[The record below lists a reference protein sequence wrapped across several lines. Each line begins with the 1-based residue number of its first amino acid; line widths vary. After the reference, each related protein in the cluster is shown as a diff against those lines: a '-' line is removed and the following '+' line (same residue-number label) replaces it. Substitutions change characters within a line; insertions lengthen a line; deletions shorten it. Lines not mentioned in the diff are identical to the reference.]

1 MLPTQSMNLKKV
13 LKKVMYACMSAAM
26 IAVPTVP
33 AYAAQNDVI
42 DTTRTAS
49 LTIHKYDMTAAKK
62 GGVNL
67 DQFTSTGKQDAAAE
81 EALKNYA
88 IKGVEFSYLRV
99 GDVEQQSENGKVQM
113 IYELPDALQKILGL
127 ADSDA
132 AKTEGSKDYFTSQ
145 IINDKLAS
153 ALEDNTAS
161 KDKLEDYMKTN
172 NGTAMDLTDAQG
184 VTKKDKLPLGL
195 YLIVET
201 KVPEDV
207 TYTTNPWFVQLPSTD
222 SEGDDWFYDVV
233 CYPKNET
240 GIPTL
245 DKRVRNNPDQDNVTT
260 AEQSALADFTNAR
273 EEYKYQSTVT
283 ASKAEKLDYQ
293 FISKLPHITSG
304 TTYLSTYAF
313 DDKMAKGMTY
323 NKNAV
328 IAIYDNK
335 DAADTTNVNNV
346 DKSGAIAVWKSSD
359 TDPKFAVTYGK
370 SGDDSTMKVEMTKS
384 GLNEINKKYSD
395 KYIVVYYTADVNT
408 DDTVVLGDKGN
419 PNDVSLTWKRTST
432 DYWDILKDKC
442 IVYSFGYN
450 FTKKFSDNKGDA
462 TKVKFVI
469 QNKSDNYYLV
479 AKADSDGIYQVTG
492 KSATEEG
499 ATQFSPAADGKLII
513 NGIEGDE
520 YGCTETHS
528 DAGYTL
534 LKKEIIVKIN
544 STKAD
549 ITPTEANITGIQSK
563 SDADSTAND
572 GVPNGAVLKND
583 VTVQTTAAS
592 ATVDETKATMTK
604 HDDSGNAYI
613 NMQITNQK
621 QFMLPMTGGAGNYLL
636 IIAGVVVAGCGILI
650 LNKNRRRS
658 QR

>member
-1 MLPTQSMNLKKV
+1 MNIKKMITKITAGALCMLMF
-13 LKKVMYACMSAAM
+13 AA
-26 IAVPTVP
+26 TVGQTISSVH
-33 AYAAQNDVI
+33 AAQSDVI
-42 DTTRTAS
+42 DTSRTAS
-49 LTIHKYDMTAAKK
+49 LTIHKYDMTAAQK
-62 GGVNL
+62 GGVDL
-67 DQFTSTGKQDAAAE
+67 SQFTATGKQDAKAE
-81 EALKNYA
+81 EALKKYP
-88 IKGVEFSYLRV
+88 IKGVEFSYLRG
-99 GDVEQQSENGKVQM
+99 GDVEQQSEAGKVQM

-408 DDTVVLGDKGN
+408 DDTVVLGDIGN

-520 YGCTETHS
+520 YGVTETHS

-549 ITPTEANITGIQSK
+549 ITPTQANITGIQSK
-563 SDADSTAND
+563 NENDSTAND
-572 GVPNGAVLKND
+572 GVKNGTELAND
-583 VTVQTTAAS
+583 VAVQTTGAS
-592 ATVDETKATMTK
+592 ATVDSKKATM
-604 HDDSGNAYI
+604 SANGESVNAFVD
-613 NMQITNQK
+613 MEVTNQK
-621 QFMLPMTGGAGNYLL
+621 QFLLPMTGGVGSYAL
-636 IIAGVVVAGCGILI
+636 IIAGVVIAGCGFMIVK
-650 LNKNRRRS
+650 KNQKRKEV
-658 QR
+658 Q

>member
-1 MLPTQSMNLKKV
+1 MNIKKMITKITAGALCMLMF
-13 LKKVMYACMSAAM
+13 AAT
-26 IAVPTVP
+26 IGQTISSVH
-33 AYAAQNDVI
+33 AAQSDVI
-42 DTTRTAS
+42 DTSRTAS
-49 LTIHKYDMTAAKK
+49 LTIHKYDMTAAQK
-62 GGVNL
+62 GGVDL
-67 DQFTSTGKQDAAAE
+67 SQFTATGKQDAKAE
-81 EALKNYA
+81 EALKKYP

-99 GDVEQQSENGKVQM
+99 GDVEQQSEAGKVQM

-293 FISKLPHITSG
+293 FISKLPHITSS
-304 TTYLSTYAF
+304 TTYLSTYTF
-313 DDKMAKGMTY
+313 DDKMVKGMTY

-395 KYIVVYYTADVNT
+395 KYIVVYYTTDVNT
-408 DDTVVLGDKGN
+408 DDTVILGDKGN

-520 YGCTETHS
+520 YGFTETHS

-549 ITPTEANITGIQSK
+549 ITPTQANITGIQSK
-563 SDADSTAND
+563 SENDSTAND
-572 GVPNGAVLKND
+572 GVKNGTELAND
-583 VTVQTTAAS
+583 VAVQTTGAS
-592 ATVDETKATMTK
+592 ATVDSKKATM
-604 HDDSGNAYI
+604 SANGESVNAFVD
-613 NMQITNQK
+613 MEVTNQK
-621 QFMLPMTGGAGNYLL
+621 QFLLPMTGGAGSYAL
-636 IIAGVVVAGCGILI
+636 IIAGVVIAGCGFMIVK
-650 LNKNRRRS
+650 KNQKRKEV
-658 QR
+658 Q

>member
-1 MLPTQSMNLKKV
+1 MNIKKMITKITAGALCMLMF
-13 LKKVMYACMSAAM
+13 AA
-26 IAVPTVP
+26 TVGQTISSVH
-33 AYAAQNDVI
+33 AAQSDVI
-42 DTTRTAS
+42 DTSRTAS
-49 LTIHKYDMTAAKK
+49 LTIHKYDMTAAQK
-62 GGVNL
+62 GGVDL
-67 DQFTSTGKQDAAAE
+67 SQFTATGKQDAKAE
-81 EALKNYA
+81 EALKKYP

-99 GDVEQQSENGKVQM
+99 GDVEQQSEAGKVQM

-207 TYTTNPWFVQLPSTD
+207 TDTTNPWFVQLPSTD

-549 ITPTEANITGIQSK
+549 ITPTQANITGIQSK
-563 SDADSTAND
+563 NENDSTAND
-572 GVPNGAVLKND
+572 GVKNGTELAND
-583 VTVQTTAAS
+583 VAVQTTGAS
-592 ATVDETKATMTK
+592 ATVDSKKATM
-604 HDDSGNAYI
+604 SANGESVNAFVD
-613 NMQITNQK
+613 MEVTNQK
-621 QFMLPMTGGAGNYLL
+621 QFLLPMTGGVGSYAL
-636 IIAGVVVAGCGILI
+636 IIAGVVIAGCGFMIVK
-650 LNKNRRRS
+650 KNQKRKEV
-658 QR
+658 Q

>member
-1 MLPTQSMNLKKV
+1 MNIKKMITKITAGALCMLMF
-13 LKKVMYACMSAAM
+13 AA
-26 IAVPTVP
+26 TVGQTISSVH
-33 AYAAQNDVI
+33 AAQSDVI
-42 DTTRTAS
+42 DTSRTAS
-49 LTIHKYDMTAAKK
+49 LTIHKYDMTAAQK
-62 GGVNL
+62 GGVDL
-67 DQFTSTGKQDAAAE
+67 SQFTATGKQDAKAE
-81 EALKNYA
+81 EALKKYP

-99 GDVEQQSENGKVQM
+99 GDVEQQSEAGKVQM

-408 DDTVVLGDKGN
+408 DDTVVLGDIGN

-520 YGCTETHS
+520 YGFTETHS

-549 ITPTEANITGIQSK
+549 ITPTQANITGIQSK
-563 SDADSTAND
+563 NENDSTAND
-572 GVPNGAVLKND
+572 GVKNGTELAND
-583 VTVQTTAAS
+583 VAVQTTGAS
-592 ATVDETKATMTK
+592 ATVDSKKATM
-604 HDDSGNAYI
+604 SANGESVNAFVD
-613 NMQITNQK
+613 MEVTNQK
-621 QFMLPMTGGAGNYLL
+621 QLLLPMTGGVGSYAL
-636 IIAGVVVAGCGILI
+636 IIAGVVIAGCGFMIVK
-650 LNKNRRRS
+650 KNQKRKEV
-658 QR
+658 Q

>member
-1 MLPTQSMNLKKV
+1 
-13 LKKVMYACMSAAM
+13 MSAAM

-33 AYAAQNDVI
+33 AYAAQSDVI
-42 DTTRTAS
+42 DTSRTAS
-49 LTIHKYDMTAAKK
+49 LTIHKYDMTAAQK
-62 GGVNL
+62 GGVDL
-67 DQFTSTGKQDAAAE
+67 SQFTATGKQDAKAE
-81 EALKNYA
+81 EALKKYP

-99 GDVEQQSENGKVQM
+99 GDVEQQSEAGKVQM

-549 ITPTEANITGIQSK
+549 ITPTQANITGIQSK
-563 SDADSTAND
+563 NENDSTAND
-572 GVPNGAVLKND
+572 GVKNGTELAND
-583 VTVQTTAAS
+583 VAVQTTGAS
-592 ATVDETKATMTK
+592 ATVDSKKATM
-604 HDDSGNAYI
+604 SANGESVNAFVD
-613 NMQITNQK
+613 MEVTNQK
-621 QFMLPMTGGAGNYLL
+621 QFLLPMTGGAGSYAL
-636 IIAGVVVAGCGILI
+636 IIAGVVIAGCGFMIDK
-650 LNKNRRRS
+650 KNQKRKKV
-658 QR
+658 Q

>member
-1 MLPTQSMNLKKV
+1 MNIKKMITKITAGALCMLMF
-13 LKKVMYACMSAAM
+13 AA
-26 IAVPTVP
+26 TVGQTISSVH
-33 AYAAQNDVI
+33 AAQSDVI
-42 DTTRTAS
+42 DTSRTAS
-49 LTIHKYDMTAAKK
+49 LTIHKYDMTAAQK
-62 GGVNL
+62 GGVDL
-67 DQFTSTGKQDAAAE
+67 SQFTATGKQDAKAE
-81 EALKNYA
+81 EALKKYP

-99 GDVEQQSENGKVQM
+99 GDVEQQSEAGKVQM

-408 DDTVVLGDKGN
+408 DDTVVLGDIGN

-549 ITPTEANITGIQSK
+549 ITPTQANITGIQSK
-563 SDADSTAND
+563 NENDSTAND
-572 GVPNGAVLKND
+572 GVKNGTELAND
-583 VTVQTTAAS
+583 VAVQTTGAS
-592 ATVDETKATMTK
+592 ATVDSKKATM
-604 HDDSGNAYI
+604 SANGESVNAFVD
-613 NMQITNQK
+613 MEVTNQK
-621 QFMLPMTGGAGNYLL
+621 QFLLPMTGGVGSYAL
-636 IIAGVVVAGCGILI
+636 IIAGVVIAGCGFMIVK
-650 LNKNRRRS
+650 KNQKRKEV
-658 QR
+658 Q

>member
-1 MLPTQSMNLKKV
+1 MNIKKMITKITAGALCMLMF
-13 LKKVMYACMSAAM
+13 AA
-26 IAVPTVP
+26 TVGQTISSVH
-33 AYAAQNDVI
+33 AAQSDVI
-42 DTTRTAS
+42 DTSRTAS
-49 LTIHKYDMTAAKK
+49 LTIHKYDMTAAQK
-62 GGVNL
+62 GGVDL
-67 DQFTSTGKQDAAAE
+67 SQFTATGKQDAKAE
-81 EALKNYA
+81 EALKKYP

-99 GDVEQQSENGKVQM
+99 GDVEQQSEVGKVQM

-313 DDKMAKGMTY
+313 DDKMVKGMTY

-520 YGCTETHS
+520 YGFTETHS

-549 ITPTEANITGIQSK
+549 ITPTQANITGIQSK
-563 SDADSTAND
+563 NENDSTAND
-572 GVPNGAVLKND
+572 GVKNGTELAND
-583 VTVQTTAAS
+583 VAVQTTGAS
-592 ATVDETKATMTK
+592 ATVDSKKATM
-604 HDDSGNAYI
+604 SANGESVNAFVD
-613 NMQITNQK
+613 MEVTNQK
-621 QFMLPMTGGAGNYLL
+621 QFLLPMTGGVGSYAL
-636 IIAGVVVAGCGILI
+636 IIAGVVIAGCGFMIVK
-650 LNKNRRRS
+650 KNQKRKEV
-658 QR
+658 Q

>member
-1 MLPTQSMNLKKV
+1 MNIKKMITKITAGALCMLMF
-13 LKKVMYACMSAAM
+13 AA
-26 IAVPTVP
+26 TVGQTISSVH
-33 AYAAQNDVI
+33 AAQSDVI
-42 DTTRTAS
+42 DTSRTAS
-49 LTIHKYDMTAAKK
+49 LTIHKYDMTAAQK
-62 GGVNL
+62 GGVDL
-67 DQFTSTGKQDAAAE
+67 SQFTATGKQDAKAE
-81 EALKNYA
+81 EALKKYP

-99 GDVEQQSENGKVQM
+99 SDVEQQSEAGKVQM

-549 ITPTEANITGIQSK
+549 ITPTQANITGIQSK
-563 SDADSTAND
+563 NENDSTAND
-572 GVPNGAVLKND
+572 GVKNGTELAND
-583 VTVQTTAAS
+583 VAVQTTGAS
-592 ATVDETKATMTK
+592 ATVDSKKATM
-604 HDDSGNAYI
+604 SANGESVNAFVD
-613 NMQITNQK
+613 MEVTNQK
-621 QFMLPMTGGAGNYLL
+621 QFLLPMTGGVGSYAL
-636 IIAGVVVAGCGILI
+636 IIAGVVIAGCGFMIVK
-650 LNKNRRRS
+650 KNQKRKEV
-658 QR
+658 Q

>member
-1 MLPTQSMNLKKV
+1 MNIKKRITKITAGALCMLMF
-13 LKKVMYACMSAAM
+13 AA
-26 IAVPTVP
+26 TVGQTISSVH
-33 AYAAQNDVI
+33 AAQSDVI
-42 DTTRTAS
+42 DTSRTAS
-49 LTIHKYDMTAAKK
+49 LTIHKYDMTAAQK
-62 GGVNL
+62 GGVDL
-67 DQFTSTGKQDAAAE
+67 SQFTATGKQDAKAE
-81 EALKNYA
+81 ETLKKYP

-99 GDVEQQSENGKVQM
+99 GDVEQRSEGGKVQM

-313 DDKMAKGMTY
+313 DDKMVKGMTY

-520 YGCTETHS
+520 YGFTETHS

-549 ITPTEANITGIQSK
+549 ITPTQANITGIQSK
-563 SDADSTAND
+563 NENDSTAND
-572 GVPNGAVLKND
+572 GVKNGTELAND
-583 VTVQTTAAS
+583 VAVQTTGAS
-592 ATVDETKATMTK
+592 ATVDSKKATM
-604 HDDSGNAYI
+604 SANGESVNAFVD
-613 NMQITNQK
+613 MEVTNQK
-621 QFMLPMTGGAGNYLL
+621 QFLLPMTGGVGSYAL
-636 IIAGVVVAGCGILI
+636 IIAGVVIAGCGFMIVK
-650 LNKNRRRS
+650 KNQKRKEV
-658 QR
+658 Q

>member
-1 MLPTQSMNLKKV
+1 MNIKKMITKITAGALCMLMF
-13 LKKVMYACMSAAM
+13 AA
-26 IAVPTVP
+26 TVGQTISSVH
-33 AYAAQNDVI
+33 AAQSDVI
-42 DTTRTAS
+42 DTSRTAS
-49 LTIHKYDMTAAKK
+49 LTIHKYDMTAAQK
-62 GGVNL
+62 GGVDL
-67 DQFTSTGKQDAAAE
+67 SQFTATGKQDAKAE
-81 EALKNYA
+81 EALKKYP

-99 GDVEQQSENGKVQM
+99 GDVEQQSEAGKVQM

-359 TDPKFAVTYGK
+359 TDPKFAVIYGK

-520 YGCTETHS
+520 YGFTETHS

-549 ITPTEANITGIQSK
+549 ITPTQANITGIQSK
-563 SDADSTAND
+563 NENDSTAND
-572 GVPNGAVLKND
+572 GVKNGTELAND
-583 VTVQTTAAS
+583 VAVQTTGAS
-592 ATVDETKATMTK
+592 ATVDSKKATM
-604 HDDSGNAYI
+604 SANGESVNAFVD
-613 NMQITNQK
+613 MEVTNQK
-621 QFMLPMTGGAGNYLL
+621 QFLLPMTGGVGSYAL
-636 IIAGVVVAGCGILI
+636 IIAGVVIAGCGCMIVK
-650 LNKNRRRS
+650 KNQKRKEV
-658 QR
+658 Q

>member
-1 MLPTQSMNLKKV
+1 MNIKKMITKITAGALCMLMF
-13 LKKVMYACMSAAM
+13 AA
-26 IAVPTVP
+26 TVGQTISSVH
-33 AYAAQNDVI
+33 AAQSDVI
-42 DTTRTAS
+42 DTSRTAS
-49 LTIHKYDMTAAKK
+49 LTIHKYDMTAAQK
-62 GGVNL
+62 GGVDL
-67 DQFTSTGKQDAAAE
+67 SQFTATGKQDAKAE
-81 EALKNYA
+81 EALKKYP

-99 GDVEQQSENGKVQM
+99 GDVEQQSEVGKVQM

-313 DDKMAKGMTY
+313 DDKMVKGMTY

-328 IAIYDNK
+328 IAIYDDK

-520 YGCTETHS
+520 YGFTETHS

-549 ITPTEANITGIQSK
+549 ITPTQANITGIQSK
-563 SDADSTAND
+563 NENDSTAND
-572 GVPNGAVLKND
+572 GVKNGTELAND
-583 VTVQTTAAS
+583 VAVQTTGAS
-592 ATVDETKATMTK
+592 ATVDSKKATM
-604 HDDSGNAYI
+604 SANGESVNAFVD
-613 NMQITNQK
+613 MEVTNQK
-621 QFMLPMTGGAGNYLL
+621 QFLLPMTGGVGSYAL
-636 IIAGVVVAGCGILI
+636 IIAGVVIAGCGFMIVK
-650 LNKNRRRS
+650 KNQKRKEV
-658 QR
+658 Q